1 MIIWQVILVSLKSLV
16 ANKLRTILAMLGII
30 IGVWSVISAL
40 AYASGV
46 VKRISDEVSGL
57 GNNRISI
64 YAGQITR
71 DGVVRESSFPLR
83 VADAMALVHVPGV
96 ALVTPGVYMDVQVKF
111 ADKNSRSSLQGVAP
125 TAFALGNYE
134 LEAGRFFGDADCD
147 LNARIA
153 VIGASIAKT
162 LAGTTDFRTLVGKSI
177 EITGVHYRVVGLLK
191 AKGVQG
197 RDRLDNVIHI
207 PFTTAMSQV
216 MGDSSLGEITCSAKR
231 QEDLPVVEN
240 RITLVLRAR
249 HRLKDDQP
257 NDFSIYNQADVVKM
271 TSRVNSFLTYLLGG
285 IAGISLFVGGIGVMN
300 IMLVTV
306 AERTREIGIRK
317 AIGARPR
324 DILRQFLIE
333 AVVLSLTG
341 GLIGIA
347 AAYLTVPLVALF
359 ETDVPMLVRPD
370 SAALAMAFSAAV
382 GVFFGYYPARR
393 AAALDPIEALRY
405 E

>member
-1 MIIWQVILVSLKSLV
+1 MIIWQVILVSLKSLIS
-16 ANKLRTILAMLGII
+16 NKLRTLLAMLGII

-46 VKRISDEVSGL
+46 VKRISDQISGL

-71 DGVVRESSFPLR
+71 DGVVRESAFPLR
-83 VADAMALVHVPGV
+83 VSDAMALVHIPGV
-96 ALVTPGVYMDVQVKF
+96 ALVTPEIYSDIQVKF
-111 ADKNSRSSLQGVAP
+111 ADKNSRSSLEGVAP
-125 TAFALGNYE
+125 TAFALGNYQ
-134 LEAGRFFGDADCD
+134 LDAGRFFGDADCD
-147 LNARIA
+147 LNARVA
-153 VIGASIAKT
+153 VLGPSIAKA
-162 LAGTTDFRTLVGKSI
+162 LAGTDFRTIVGKSI

-197 RDRLDNVIHI
+197 RDRLDNVIQI
-207 PFTTAMSQV
+207 PFTTAMNQV
-216 MGDSSLGEITCSAKR
+216 MGESSLGEITCSAKR
-231 QEDLPVVEN
+231 QEDLRLVEN

-249 HRLKDDQP
+249 HRLKDDRP
-257 NDFSIYNQADVVKM
+257 NDFYIYNQADVVKM

-347 AAYLTVPLVALF
+347 AAYLTVPVVALF
-359 ETDVPMLVRPD
+359 ETDVPLLVRPD